1 MSKSSEQLERE
12 AEQTRAQLA
21 ETLDELRARMTPGQV
36 FDEVMDYARDGT
48 VGDFA
53 RNLRRQVG
61 NNPVPAALAGLG
73 LAWLMASAGRAT
85 RRGPSAA
92 STTGEWS
99 AGARDI
105 ASRSWDTGT
114 RGAQSVGESVSDA
127 AAKGTDAARRTMHDL
142 RDGLSD
148 VADSAAEKAR
158 RAMDGVRDTVSNAA
172 ESVTE
177 TASSAASRLNEK
189 AKVAGAAFGNVAHE
203 AQLRASSVASRG
215 RNWLSF
221 AAEQPLVLAGIGVAI
236 GAALGAALPVTET
249 ENKLMGDKADEFK
262 ERVGDMAAEQYEKAE
277 DVAGSVYEHV
287 KKEAGKFG
295 FKSEPAAAAAAAA
308 ATADTPD
315 TPDTSRP
322 FGEGGR
328 QSDGSSAGQMA
339 TVNEQVST
347 APSGD
352 ETPVPANDETAIR
365 QEELQ
370 QPKLRL

>member
-12 AEQTRAQLA
+12 AEHTRAQLA

-53 RNLRRQVG
+53 RNLRRQIG

-92 STTGEWS
+92 STTDEWS

-105 ASRSWDTGT
+105 ASRSWDTSS
-114 RGAQSVGESVSDA
+114 RRAQDVGESFSNA
-127 AAKGTDAARRTMHDL
+127 AAKGTDAARRTMHDM

-148 VADSAAEKAR
+148 AADSAAGKAR
-158 RAMDGVRDTVSNAA
+158 RAMDGVRATFSNAA

-177 TASSAASRLNEK
+177 TASSAASKLNEK
-189 AKVAGAAFGNVAHE
+189 AKAAGAAFGNVAQE
-203 AQLRASSVASRG
+203 AQSRVSSVASTGRG
-215 RNWLSF
+215 WLSF

-277 DVAGSVYEHV
+277 DVAGSVYDHV
-287 KKEAGKFG
+287 KKEAEKFG
-295 FKSEPAAAAAAAA
+295 FKSEPAT
-308 ATADTPD
+308 ATADT
-315 TPDTSRP
+315 SQQ
-322 FGEGGR
+322 FGEGRG
-328 QSDGSSAGQMA
+328 QSYGSSAGQMPA
-339 TVNEQVST
+339 VNEQVST

-352 ETPVPANDETAIR
+352 ETPVPSNDENAIR